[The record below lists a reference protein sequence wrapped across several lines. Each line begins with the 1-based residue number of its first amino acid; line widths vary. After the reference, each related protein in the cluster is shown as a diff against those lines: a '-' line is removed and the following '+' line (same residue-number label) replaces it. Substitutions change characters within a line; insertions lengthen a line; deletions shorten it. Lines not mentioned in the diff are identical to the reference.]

1 MGFGLGS
8 ARENT
13 WSAGAVATAIA
24 AWGVWQTVDF
34 ARSDT
39 VDVTL
44 EANDELPPL
53 ELFGGRFHEG
63 NIVELTVAKAD
74 LGHLQGFVTFCG
86 YARPLALT
94 SILLVGLF
102 FLWRFCIDVITEK
115 PFTNRTNI
123 NLIMVGVAVVAY
135 AVVPEILTR
144 LGTNSVIGAL
154 DLDAFDSVG
163 SVTGTW
169 IAVGVAV
176 FLQFVF
182 AAMQQGAR
190 LAKDNEGLV

>member
-1 MGFGLGS
+1 MRFGLGS
-8 ARENT
+8 VRENT
-13 WSAGAVATAIA
+13 WMAAAVATAIA

-39 VDVTL
+39 VDVTV
-44 EANDELPPL
+44 EANGALPAL

-74 LGHLQGFVTFCG
+74 LGHLQGFVAFCG
-86 YARPLALT
+86 YARPVAVTL
-94 SILLVGLF
+94 ILLVGLY
-102 FLWRFCIDVITEK
+102 FLWRFCVDVITEK
-115 PFTNRTNI
+115 PFTNRTNV

-135 AVVPEILTR
+135 AVVPSIFAR

-163 SVTGTW
+163 SATGTW
-169 IAVGVAV
+169 IALGIAV
-176 FLQFVF
+176 FVQIVF
-182 AAMQQGAR
+182 AAMQQGAK